1 MAFIEIVDIE
11 NGAATGPQGAVS
23 LRLSASAPEEWIKF
37 FGQAWI
43 PAVVEGAIPADFGHG
58 ASVQGDRI
66 AIPGASRAAVVR
78 QMAGLRHV
86 IAETNRIAAGYQ
98 GLLRRSHEAR

>member
-11 NGAATGPQGAVS
+11 NGAATGPQGTVS
-23 LRLSASAPEEWIKF
+23 LRLSASPPEEWINF

-43 PAVVEGAIPADFGHG
+43 LADVEEAIPPDFGQG

-66 AIPGASRAAVVR
+66 VIPQASVAAVAR
-78 QMAGLRHV
+78 QIEALRRIV
-86 IAETNRIAAGYQ
+86 QETNRITAGYN
-98 GLLRRSHEAR
+98 GLLRRSHDAP

>member
-11 NGAATGPQGAVS
+11 NGATPGPQDTVS
-23 LRLSASAPEEWIKF
+23 VRLSAPAPEEWIKF
-37 FGQAWI
+37 FGPAWI
-43 PAVVEGAIPADFGHG
+43 LAVLEGTIPADFGHG

-66 AIPGASRAAVVR
+66 AIPGASREAVVR